1 MRWLP
6 CTHYALSAHEVRLLT
21 LPIGFSHCC
30 NFHVTEDKKEVQV
43 AKVNKGSDDLQRD
56 PTTFR
61 LAPEPREISLR
72 VVYSISEF
80 SGLAKT

>member
-1 MRWLP
+1 M
-6 CTHYALSAHEVRLLT
+6 
-21 LPIGFSHCC
+21 
-30 NFHVTEDKKEVQV
+30 TEDKKEVQV

-61 LAPEPREISLR
+61 LAPEPREFSLR